1 MNIKLTR
8 VSNVFS
14 GVYTM
19 RKLMHILSVML
30 LAVTLPAW
38 ATVSMTDVQFNALP
52 GDKVELKFQF
62 DGTPPEPK
70 IYTIDKPAR
79 IALDLA
85 NTHSQLKQR
94 QHVLDIGNMRGVMV
108 VQAKDTTRVVVNL
121 VERAQYETRVEG
133 NTLFVT
139 VGNVASKDYY
149 SDASDS
155 GIEKDIKVKASAAID
170 SIDFRRGD
178 NSEGRLIVEL
188 SNPNINID
196 SKMEGR
202 RIKLTFANTNLPE
215 NLQLNYDVSDF
226 ATPVQSFKASEE
238 KGAATIELL
247 PTGDYD
253 YLAYQTDKTYVLTIK
268 PMTREEIEAKKKE
281 FAFVGDKLSLNFQD
295 IEVRSVLQL
304 IADFTDLN
312 LVASDT
318 VSGRITLR
326 LQNVP
331 WDQALDLI
339 LKTKGLD
346 KRVDG
351 NVLMVA
357 PAAEIAQ
364 REQQQI
370 QSNKQIQDLAPL
382 QTEFIRARYALASD
396 IFSLLQGKSGGE
408 GGAEASSS
416 LLSSRATVVV
426 DQRTNSLLVTE
437 TAAKIEEI
445 RKLINLID
453 VPVRQVVIEARI
465 ISANASDA
473 EKLGVAW
480 GAGGATERGNN
491 DQFFAGGSQVGGA
504 LSHAGTGGTGGNFGV
519 GTTHG
524 NIVDLGVT
532 DLGTSNFNLGFISAN
547 GRQLIDLQL
556 SAIESSGHGEV
567 VTQPKIIT
575 GDKQEASIKSGTQ
588 IPYQETSPNG
598 ASTTAFKDAVLELK
612 VTPNITP
619 DDRIIMELNIK
630 QDSVGDTAVN
640 GTPVIATN
648 EIQTNVLVANGETV
662 VLGGVFQTSEREA
675 VVKTPFFGDLPLI
688 GRLFRRT
695 EMTKQKSELLI
706 FITPRILS
714 EVLTQ

>member
-19 RKLMHILSVML
+19 RKLIHILSVML

-52 GDKVELKFQF
+52 GDKIELKFQF

-70 IYTIDKPAR
+70 VYTIDKPAR

-94 QHVLDIGNMRGVMV
+94 QHVLDIDNMRGVMV

-318 VSGRITLR
+318 VNGRITLR

-346 KRVDG
+346 KRVEG

-357 PAAEIAQ
+357 PGAEIAQ

-370 QSNKQIQDLAPL
+370 QSNKQIQELAPL

-396 IFSLLQGKSGGE
+396 IYSLLQGKAGGE

-416 LLSSRATVVV
+416 LLSARATVVV
-426 DQRTNSLLVTE
+426 DKRTNSLLVTE
-437 TAAKIEEI
+437 TAAKLEEI

-480 GAGGATERGNN
+480 GAGGSTVRGNSDTFLGGGAN
-491 DQFFAGGSQVGGA
+491 TFTGGGSPLPAAV
-504 LSHAGTGGTGGNFGV
+504 
-519 GTTHG
+519 HG

-532 DLGTSNFNLGFISAN
+532 DLGASNFNLGFISAN

-567 VTQPKIIT
+567 VTQPKVIT

>member
-19 RKLMHILSVML
+19 RKLIHILSVML

-70 IYTIDKPAR
+70 VYTIDKPAR

-480 GAGGATERGNN
+480 GAGGSTVRGNSDTFLGGGAN
-491 DQFFAGGSQVGGA
+491 TFTGGGSPLPAAV
-504 LSHAGTGGTGGNFGV
+504 
-519 GTTHG
+519 HG

-532 DLGTSNFNLGFISAN
+532 DLGASNFNLGFISAN

-567 VTQPKIIT
+567 VTQPKVIT

-630 QDSVGDTAVN
+630 QDSLGQLAVN
-640 GTPVIATN
+640 GTPSIDTN

-662 VLGGVFQTSEREA
+662 VLGGVFQTQEREA

>member
-416 LLSSRATVVV
+416 LLSARATVVV
-426 DQRTNSLLVTE
+426 DKRTNSLLVTE

-480 GAGGATERGNN
+480 GAGNTSVRNN
-491 DQFFAGGSQVGGA
+491 GEQYFSGGA
-504 LSHAGTGGTGGNFGV
+504 GAAGSAGAGTAAV
-519 GTTHG
+519 HG

-675 VVKTPFFGDLPLI
+675 VVKTPFFGDLPLL

>member
-19 RKLMHILSVML
+19 RKLIHILSVML

-121 VERAQYETRVEG
+121 VERAQYETHVEG

-480 GAGGATERGNN
+480 GAGGSTVRGNSDTFLGGGAN
-491 DQFFAGGSQVGGA
+491 TFTGGGSPSPGA
-504 LSHAGTGGTGGNFGV
+504 V
-519 GTTHG
+519 HG

-567 VTQPKIIT
+567 VTQPKVIT

-630 QDSVGDTAVN
+630 QDSLGQLAVN
-640 GTPVIATN
+640 GTPSIDTN

-662 VLGGVFQTSEREA
+662 VLGGVFQTQEREA

>member
-14 GVYTM
+14 GVYSM
-19 RKLMHILSVML
+19 RKLIHILNVML
-30 LAVTLPAW
+30 LAVALPAW

-52 GDKVELKFQF
+52 GDKVELQFVF
-62 DGTPPEPK
+62 DGTPPQPK

-85 NTHSQLKQR
+85 DTQSELKQR
-94 QHVLDIGNMRGVMV
+94 QHVLDIGNMRGVTV

-121 VERAQYETRVEG
+121 VERAQYDTRIEG

-149 SDASDS
+149 ADANDS
-155 GIEKDIKVKASAAID
+155 VVEKDVKVKASSTIE
-170 SIDFRRGD
+170 SIDFRRGE
-178 NSEGRLIVEL
+178 NNEGRLIVEL

-196 SKMEGR
+196 SKIEGR
-202 RIKLTFANTNLPE
+202 RIKLTFAKTNLPE

-226 ATPVQSFKASEE
+226 ATPVQSFKASES
-238 KGAATIELL
+238 KDTATIELI
-247 PTGDYD
+247 PTGEYD

-268 PMTREEIEAKKKE
+268 PMSKEEIEAKKKE

-318 VSGRITLR
+318 VNGRITLR

-346 KRVDG
+346 KRVEG

-357 PAAEIAQ
+357 PGAEIAQ

-370 QSNKQIQDLAPL
+370 QSNKQIQELAPL

-396 IFSLLQGKSGGE
+396 IYSLLQGKAGGE

-416 LLSSRATVVV
+416 LLSARATVVV
-426 DQRTNSLLVTE
+426 DKRTNSLLVTE
-437 TAAKIEEI
+437 TAAKLEEI

-480 GAGGATERGNN
+480 GAGGSKQRNN
-491 DQFFAGGSQVGGA
+491 GDTFLAGGAQTFASGGVSGPGA
-504 LSHAGTGGTGGNFGV
+504 V
-519 GTTHG
+519 HG

-675 VVKTPFFGDLPLI
+675 VVKTPFLGDLPLI
-688 GRLFRRT
+688 GRFFRRT
-695 EMTKQKSELLI
+695 EMAKQKSELLI

>member
-1 MNIKLTR
+1 MKRHFTTVSKL
-8 VSNVFS
+8 FS
-14 GVYTM
+14 GVPSM
-19 RKLMHILSVML
+19 RKLIHTLNVML

-38 ATVSMTDVQFNALP
+38 ATVSMTDVKFNALP
-52 GDKVELKFQF
+52 GDKVELQFQF

-85 NTHSQLKQR
+85 DTQSALEQR
-94 QHVLDIGNMRGVMV
+94 RHVLDIGNMRGVTV
-108 VQAKDTTRVVVNL
+108 VQANDTTRVVVNL
-121 VERAQYETRVEG
+121 VERSQYESRIEG
-133 NTLFVT
+133 ETLFVT
-139 VGNVASKDYY
+139 VGNASSKDYY
-149 SDASDS
+149 TDATASMV
-155 GIEKDIKVKASAAID
+155 EEDIKKKVSSSIE
-170 SIDFRRGD
+170 SIDFRRGEKG
-178 NSEGRLIVEL
+178 EGRLIVEL

-196 SKMEGR
+196 SKLEGR
-202 RIKLTFANTNLPE
+202 RIKLSFANTNLPE

-226 ATPVQSFKASEE
+226 ATPVQSFKANEE
-238 KGAATIELL
+238 KGMATIELL

-268 PMTREEIEAKKKE
+268 PMTQEEIEAKKKE

-318 VSGRITLR
+318 VNGRITLR

-370 QSNKQIQDLAPL
+370 QSNKQIEDLAPL

-437 TAAKIEEI
+437 TAAKLEEI

-480 GAGGATERGNN
+480 GAGNTSVRNN
-491 DQFFAGGSQVGGA
+491 GEQYFSGGSGA
-504 LSHAGTGGTGGNFGV
+504 AGSAGLGTDAV
-519 GTTHG
+519 HG

-598 ASTTAFKDAVLELK
+598 ASTTAFKDAVLELT

-640 GTPVIATN
+640 GTPVIETN
-648 EIQTNVLVANGETV
+648 EILTNVLVANGETV

-688 GRLFRRT
+688 GRFFRRT
-695 EMTKQKSELLI
+695 EVAKQKSELLI